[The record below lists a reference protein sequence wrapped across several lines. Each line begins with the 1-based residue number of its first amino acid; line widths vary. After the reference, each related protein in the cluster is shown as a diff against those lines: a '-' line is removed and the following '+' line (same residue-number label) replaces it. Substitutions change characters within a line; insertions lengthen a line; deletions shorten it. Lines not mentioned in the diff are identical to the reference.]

1 MLHVSDKSDKM
12 KISVVEGKMKNIQF
26 YRYTRYWNWKLII
39 WTLLSVSF
47 PMLITRLMS
56 HLCV

>member
-26 YRYTRYWNWKLII
+26 YRYTRY
-39 WTLLSVSF
+39 
-47 PMLITRLMS
+47 
-56 HLCV
+56 